1 MKASRPLLLLCALF
15 APLLAHA
22 AAPEAQLSADAPPE
36 LAAAPKAAPSAP
48 AAAPPSAPARAAPLP
63 AAAPAII
70 VVATAVTPT
79 VEPAKAVVPLA
90 DRVGD
95 PTPAV
100 ALRSEPSWGAGPGPL
115 TVTVFAGAE
124 RSNQDFTSA
133 STLAQVGL
141 EASRALWVTGLALFQ
156 FDWRASQQS
165 YVLGQPSASNDVSRV
180 DEYRYDVLAGIGYDF
195 GQMLKMPRLT
205 AAPIIGLK
213 YIRIANSAF
222 PADMFGVDLMGRLR
236 YALSQ
241 AVAIHTTFGWVY
253 NLVHPSHFSAL
264 GSPLGQFGV
273 RAGFDFPLAGGY
285 ALALDYQGDV
295 LAFDFSKRISH
306 GASAGFGKSF

>member
-1 MKASRPLLLLCALF
+1 
-15 APLLAHA
+15 
-22 AAPEAQLSADAPPE
+22 
-36 LAAAPKAAPSAP
+36 
-48 AAAPPSAPARAAPLP
+48 
-63 AAAPAII
+63 
-70 VVATAVTPT
+70 
-79 VEPAKAVVPLA
+79 
-90 DRVGD
+90 
-95 PTPAV
+95 
-100 ALRSEPSWGAGPGPL
+100 L

-241 AVAIHTTFGWVY
+241 AVAIHTTFSWVY